1 MKTETL
7 KSTPRTCSL
16 WLEIYPAI
24 SHAFIYHGGQ
34 ISLYTQ
40 CNKVNALIE
49 DQQQEWT
56 AASQEMRVAAV
67 LAWAT
72 LTTSTR
78 TRDSDR
84 KQGVPSQPC
93 GDIYA
98 NLKWQSRSKWTGQW
112 WARSACEAEAELG
125 LQCSWRGHMKEV
137 LDGATE
143 DNIGVLMSL
152 QLWYCLMYSFVLHI
166 WSNP

>member
-7 KSTPRTCSL
+7 KSTPRSCSL

-49 DQQQEWT
+49 DQQQEWI
-56 AASQEMRVAAV
+56 AASQEMRVATV

-72 LTTSTR
+72 LTTSTW

-93 GDIYA
+93 GDIYTNA
-98 NLKWQSRSKWTGQW
+98 KWQSRSKWTVQW
-112 WARSACEAEAELG
+112 VSQVCLWGRSWTRAPVFLRGTHEGGPGWGHWMQYRSADALTALILPDVQFCVTYL
-125 LQCSWRGHMKEV
+125 K
-137 LDGATE
+137 
-143 DNIGVLMSL
+143 
-152 QLWYCLMYSFVLHI
+152 
-166 WSNP
+166 